1 MKTLNK
7 MKKELA
13 ECMKAEW
20 VVDPKKKIEEDLK
33 LKDIDSV

>member
-20 VVDPKKKIEEDLK
+20 VVDPEEQVKKDLYQNV
-33 LKDIDSV
+33 I